1 MMSYLV
7 DLSPG
12 AFFKN
17 CYKAWF
23 LNGNSTGA
31 ARNDQYCRAG
41 PDHIWMSSKY
51 PEEAIDLRVFFSI
64 FSLHILKSV
73 TS

>member
-12 AFFKN
+12 AFLKN

-23 LNGNSTGA
+23 LDGNSTGVT
-31 ARNDQYCRAG
+31 RNYQCSRAG

-51 PEEAIDLRVFFSI
+51 PEEAIDLRVFFPS
-64 FSLHILKSV
+64 FLC
-73 TS
+73 TF